1 MNARLNIFIIVVF
14 LLFGTSLCQA
24 QETKTE
30 GYLVPM
36 CVYEGDTIPY
46 IKIPTVYIFKPL
58 KFKNKKQLNEY
69 NRLVY
74 NVKKVLPISK
84 EINRA
89 VIETYEYMITLP
101 DEKSRQ
107 KHMKAVEK
115 SLKEQY
121 TPRMKKLSFSQ
132 GKLLI
137 KLVDRQTNSTGYE
150 LVKAFMGPFKAGF
163 YQTFAALF
171 GAVCSWFLTNVHVI
185 IHNSYRFVFIL
196 RLYNWCF
203 NFFYF
208 RLCTCNGCL
217 IFHFFCDFTECQ

>member
-1 MNARLNIFIIVVF
+1 
-14 LLFGTSLCQA
+14 
-24 QETKTE
+24 
-30 GYLVPM
+30 M

-89 VIETYEYMITLP
+89 VIETYEYMMTLP

-171 GAVCSWFLTNVHVI
+171 GASLKNNMI
-185 IHNSYRFVFIL
+185 PL
-196 RLYNWCF
+196 EMMRLP
-203 NFFYF
+203 
-208 RLCTCNGCL
+208 NGL
-217 IFHFFCDFTECQ
+217 FC